1 MQSGLIQTTATDH
14 CTFCADQKAMGKDD
28 FTKIPNGTGGV
39 EDRMS
44 VVFTHGVLKGRLSLP
59 DYVAITSTNA
69 AKIFGLYPRKV
80 PTPQSLSLPLLLF
93 RLS

>member
-1 MQSGLIQTTATDH
+1 
-14 CTFCADQKAMGKDD
+14 MGKDD

-44 VVFTHGVLKGRLSLP
+44 VVFTHGVAKGRLSLP
-59 DYVAITSTNA
+59 EYVAVTSTNA

-80 PTPQSLSLPLLLF
+80 PLSSHYNPISDFLYTASRLPHPQLYD
-93 RLS
+93 RRC